1 MSKAQLTVNIAHP
14 DSKGIHQET
23 LQWEFDVR
31 EDGNWLQSFMDYVN
45 QEENKDDEEAKPK
58 IVT

>member
-1 MSKAQLTVNIAHP
+1 MSKAQLVLNIAHP
-14 DSKGIHQET
+14 DSKGLHQET
-23 LQWEFDVR
+23 FQWEFDVR

-45 QEENKDDEEAKPK
+45 QEEKKDDEEVKPK

>member
-1 MSKAQLTVNIAHP
+1 MSKAQLTLNIAHP

-23 LQWEFDVR
+23 FQWEFDVR

-45 QEENKDDEEAKPK
+45 QEENKDEEKPK
-58 IVT
+58 PEIVT